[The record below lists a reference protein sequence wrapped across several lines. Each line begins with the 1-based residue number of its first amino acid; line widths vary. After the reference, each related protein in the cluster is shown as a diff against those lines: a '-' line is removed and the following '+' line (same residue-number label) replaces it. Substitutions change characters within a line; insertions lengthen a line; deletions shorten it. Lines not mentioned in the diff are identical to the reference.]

1 MSASVFAGRCASPG
15 EKDAN
20 TMRVYDDTR
29 LSALISGED
38 DDAFGAADSPNPRNK
53 VRDPIRPR
61 ARQFIRPSSM
71 SY

>member
-20 TMRVYDDTR
+20 TMLVYDDTR

-53 VRDPIRPR
+53 VRDPSSR
-61 ARQFIRPSSM
+61 APIHPSVRRR
-71 SY
+71 